1 MSSNKPPAVPPE
13 LWTRQIRR
21 LTQSKRLLGGIEW
34 VATYSLEINDDG
46 AIVGRA
52 LVPPTHVSVLGD
64 VLDPQEVRVSGVSS
78 PSAGLDADHPVSV
91 TLRADAP
98 TVG

>member
-21 LTQSKRLLGGIEW
+21 FTQSKRLLANIEW
-34 VATYSLEINDDG
+34 VATYSLNINDDG

-52 LVPPTHVSVLGD
+52 VVPPTHVTLLGD
-64 VLDPQEVRVSGVSS
+64 VLDVQEVRVSGVSS
-78 PSAGLDADHPVSV
+78 PSVEVGRNDPVSV
-91 TLRADAP
+91 SLRADAP